1 MDTAATE
8 SVAYGVSAGSWLVGY
23 LVVWFAFWPVFTKAG
38 RAGWEAIVPIYNLYV
53 MLQIVGRSGWW
64 LIALFIPLI
73 NVFVWILVL
82 YDLADSFGHGVGYTL
97 GLLLLPFV
105 FALVIGLGSSRY
117 EGPAAQRRPPTHRN
131 TPA

>member
-1 MDTAATE
+1 MDTAAVE
-8 SVAYGVSAGSWLVGY
+8 SVAYTASAGSWLVGY
-23 LVVWFAFWPVFTKAG
+23 LVVWLAFWPVFTKAG

-53 MLQIVGRSGWW
+53 LLKIVGRSGWW
-64 LIALFIPLI
+64 LIGLLIPLI

-105 FALVIGLGSSRY
+105 FALIIGLGSSQY
-117 EGPAAQRRPPTHRN
+117 MGPAAQRRAPTHRD
-131 TPA
+131 TI